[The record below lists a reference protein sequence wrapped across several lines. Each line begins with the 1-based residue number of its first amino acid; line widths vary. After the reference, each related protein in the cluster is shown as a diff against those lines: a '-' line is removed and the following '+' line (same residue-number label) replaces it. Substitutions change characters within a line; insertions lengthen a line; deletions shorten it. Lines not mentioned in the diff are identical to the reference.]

1 MHLFI
6 EVRFGTSCVC
16 IRCFNIDFYEL
27 LISKNQRGKIFEIS
41 RICSMLFQEEE
52 ENYRNT

>member
-1 MHLFI
+1 MHLL
-6 EVRFGTSCVC
+6 FGTSCVC

-41 RICSMLFQEEE
+41 RICSMLFQGQE